1 METAS
6 SYQGTLAS
14 WVSEMEC
21 FKLGRQRT
29 GSDGSALPDRGN
41 GQLRHRAQL
50 ASGVIRCGNGIFEAL
65 LVVTEGARTRR

>member
-29 GSDGSALPDRGN
+29 GSDRGN

-50 ASGVIRCGNGIFEAL
+50 ASGEIRCGNGIFEAL